1 MPSLR
6 GPSLLFNTMLDLL
19 YTHSLADTL
28 RPDIGLSLFRTQ
40 HNTSLL
46 LHEHNWLEET
56 SHGIG
61 GVSNTRV
68 LCLDVS
74 VILADQSSVNK
85 PYLQIKLN
93 ANKPRPDFKRFP
105 TLQPFIAL
113 LSEPSWRC
121 LCLCRFL
128 LSLMCGSRRL
138 ISVLLLLCLKVRD

>member
-19 YTHSLADTL
+19 YTH
-28 RPDIGLSLFRTQ
+28 ILSCRHATARHGFSFLFRTQ
-40 HNTSLL
+40 HKTSLL
-46 LHEHNWLEET
+46 LHEHSWLEET
-56 SHGIG
+56 SRGIG
-61 GVSNTRV
+61 GVSNARV

-74 VILADQSSVNK
+74 VLLADHSSINK

-113 LSEPSWRC
+113 LSVPNRRC
-121 LCLCRFL
+121 LFLCRFL
-128 LSLMCGSRRL
+128 LSL
-138 ISVLLLLCLKVRD
+138 VWQ